1 MTSMT
6 VKSHRV
12 KGSKESDKCKHA
24 SKSQNGAALS
34 IPLRCF
40 SILLQNTMD
49 LIPEYVLLNGIGE
62 DKWE

>member
-1 MTSMT
+1 MQARIKIT
-6 VKSHRV
+6 KR
-12 KGSKESDKCKHA
+12 
-24 SKSQNGAALS
+24 AALS

-62 DKWE
+62 DQWE